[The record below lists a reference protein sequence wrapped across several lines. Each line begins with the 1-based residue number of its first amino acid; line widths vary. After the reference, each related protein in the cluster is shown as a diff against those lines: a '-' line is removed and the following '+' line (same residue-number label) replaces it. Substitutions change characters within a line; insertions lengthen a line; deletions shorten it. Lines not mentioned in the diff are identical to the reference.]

1 MLTTFAQSNFGA
13 FVTLLVAAGVMSAFS
28 AGIEDNTALRW
39 WCEQARATRR
49 FFVIAGL
56 LGVASL
62 AQGVDEGVA
71 WMLGVGVAF
80 GVDAWSEMRQLAT
93 KRR

>member
-1 MLTTFAQSNFGA
+1 MLTSFAQSNFGA
-13 FVTLLVAAGVMSAFS
+13 FVTLLLVAGVMAALS
-28 AGIEDNTALRW
+28 AGIEDNRSLRW

-56 LGVASL
+56 LGIASL
-62 AQGVDEGVA
+62 TQGVDESVA

-80 GVDAWSEMRQLAT
+80 GVDVWGELRQLA
-93 KRR
+93 

>member
-13 FVTLLVAAGVMSAFS
+13 FVTLLLAAGVVAALS
-28 AGIEDNTALRW
+28 AGIEDNRSLNW

-56 LGVASL
+56 LGIASL
-62 AQGVDEGVA
+62 AQGVDESVA
-71 WMLGVGVAF
+71 WMLAVGVAF
-80 GVDAWSEMRQLAT
+80 GVDVWSEMRLLAT